1 MLYELRIALYDTCLM
16 IWLIQIGP
24 PWFFLDFWDSL
35 DFRHGFAW
43 SSGLV
48 LLGFPWILSSESI
61 VFNGLRALSA
71 TLQLCNSQ
79 GDPNNSWRQLHSL
92 IVRGGDRIGRPFADA
107 SERYA
112 CNFLQKL
119 AESFISPVFE
129 TTESCKKLQN
139 IAIPDR
145 ETGLIKALQADAAKK
160 KQLPS
165 RGL

>member
-1 MLYELRIALYDTCLM
+1 MLFELRIALYDTCLM

-48 LLGFPWILSSESI
+48 LLGFPWILSSESR

-92 IVRGGDRIGRPFADA
+92 IVELAARSRTQA
-107 SERYA
+107 SA
-112 CNFLQKL
+112 TL
-119 AESFISPVFE
+119 AI
-129 TTESCKKLQN
+129 SCKSL
-139 IAIPDR
+139 P
-145 ETGLIKALQADAAKK
+145 KASFRRSLRPQKAAKNCKILQFLTEKQDLSTPYSLMRPK
-160 KQLPS
+160 KATARQGS
-165 RGL
+165 I